1 MSAIANMARL
11 TKAGAVLAWS
21 GARVLPDEANLPG
34 PLALFARV
42 TAPLRK
48 NGTGEG
54 RNETKLSDALTSLGP
69 SYIKLGQFLAT
80 RDDIIGRE
88 LARDLSTL
96 QDRLPPFSQS
106 EARAAVEEAL
116 GAPID
121 KIYAEFGPPVAAA
134 SIAQVHK
141 ARVRGKDGA
150 LTPVAVKVLRPGIE
164 QRFQKDLD
172 SYFFAARMIERF
184 HPPSRR
190 LRPIAVVDTLAKS
203 VAVEMDLRMEAA
215 AISEMAQNT
224 KNDEGFRVPTVDW
237 SRSARRALTLEWIDG
252 ISIAD
257 REALAAAGHD
267 VKALGS
273 RIVQAFLRH
282 AMRDGFFHADMHPGN
297 LFVDAEGRIVAVD
310 FGIMGRLGL
319 KERRFLA
326 EILYGFLTR
335 NYTRVAE
342 VHFEAGYVPRKHSV
356 AQFAQALRAIG
367 EPIMDR
373 PASEISMAQLLGQ
386 LFQYTEVFDMQT
398 RPELLLLQKTMVVV
412 EGVGRSLDPELNI
425 WVVSEPVVKGWIEKE
440 FGTGAQFE
448 AAAPGAATVG
458 RLVGD
463 IPKFLGQAER
473 TAEALSAMAEEGFRL
488 DDHTVERLAEAQ
500 GRQNRASRIGIWVG
514 ALALAVI
521 ALALLF

>member
-1 MSAIANMARL
+1 MTAIANMARL

-21 GARVLPDEANLPG
+21 GARVLPDDASLPG

-48 NGTGEG
+48 NGSAEHA
-54 RNETKLSDALTSLGP
+54 NQAKLSDALTSLGP

-80 RDDIIGRE
+80 RDDLIGRE

-96 QDRLPPFSQS
+96 QDRLPPFSQA

-116 GAPID
+116 GTPID
-121 KIYAEFGPPVAAA
+121 TLYAEFGPAVAAA

-141 ARVRGKDGA
+141 AKVRMPDGT
-150 LTPVAVKVLRPGIE
+150 LKPVAVKVLRPDIE

-172 SYFFAARMIERF
+172 CYVFAARMIERF
-184 HPPSRR
+184 HQPSRR

-203 VAVEMDLRMEAA
+203 VAIEMDLRMEAA
-215 AISEMAQNT
+215 ALSEMAENT
-224 KNDEGFRVPTVDW
+224 KNDEGFRVPQVDW
-237 SRSARRALTLEWIDG
+237 TRSARRVLTLEWIDG
-252 ISIAD
+252 IPIAD

-267 VKALGS
+267 VKPLGPLLM
-273 RIVQAFLRH
+273 QTFLRH

-297 LFVDAEGRIVAVD
+297 LFVDDQGRIVAVD
-310 FGIMGRLGL
+310 FGIMGRLGI

-326 EILYGFLTR
+326 EILYGFLNR
-335 NYTRVAE
+335 NYQRVAE

-398 RPELLLLQKTMVVV
+398 RPELLLC
-412 EGVGRSLDPELNI
+412 RRPWWWSRA
-425 WVVSEPVVKGWIEKE
+425 W
-440 FGTGAQFE
+440 
-448 AAAPGAATVG
+448 AAAS
-458 RLVGD
+458 
-463 IPKFLGQAER
+463 IP
-473 TAEALSAMAEEGFRL
+473 S
-488 DDHTVERLAEAQ
+488 
-500 GRQNRASRIGIWVG
+500 
-514 ALALAVI
+514 
-521 ALALLF
+521 